1 MLEKSKEDGEK
12 DQLVFGKYKC
22 YCDSNTESKQKS
34 IEQSDK
40 EIKQLTAQIMEFE
53 ASNGKLSTEN
63 AELLMAIGDN
73 ERARTTAETL
83 RGKENDA
90 FVADEADMKIA
101 IDSLDQAV
109 DTLSAIGADQTAK
122 ASLASLKGSVN
133 KVRLSEDAQAALK
146 AASMLLSVKQRRLV
160 NSFLQAPFT
169 GDYQAQSGEIV
180 GILKNMKDTFKS
192 NLATA
197 RATEAN
203 ALESYNQLMKVS
215 TDEFDKMKA
224 SYESKDKKMAD
235 NDSSLSS
242 KKEAHT
248 LAVQSKTDD
257 QEFLGKLT
265 AMCAQKSKQFEDRKM
280 VRANE
285 EAAISQ
291 AMSILDS
298 DKAFESFGDIK
309 ATTEGGTGP
318 VFLQVGALKKTSA
331 RERIAEKLKRSAKR
345 LHSLKLAKIAVS
357 VESGNP
363 FDKVTDEMDT
373 MMGIIDKEQKE
384 DESQKAWCDSER
396 EDRYTAM
403 EAKNSELTEL
413 DGIIEQKTDDI
424 ENEETGLKKQLAD
437 ENAKLAQNRQD
448 QKDTIEDRGL
458 ENVAYQ
464 KNVANMADAEATIKT
479 AIKVLKKFYDWLHA
493 KQGPHHYEKYEG
505 TDSGVGNLKRM
516 PEATIEQL
524 EDACSADPACAGF
537 NSNGWLKGEMD
548 AEEKWYDSDGDL
560 YVKVY
565 DEESPVL
572 LQKPLDRRQT
582 KAAKRT
588 QSSPTVGTIIEDIQN
603 KVSGQKKNGWLSK
616 EPSKGALTAVS
627 TSVESKAASAALE
640 EPEPP
645 DAFEGEEEG
654 TSGQSD
660 KATEIIEMLAFILV
674 ETEKEE
680 DEAHQT
686 ELEAQHAFE
695 DEITDL
701 KSQEAATLEVIA
713 DLEEQLAKKE
723 KELLE
728 TKGDHAAVAK
738 QKKAIEKYLM
748 KIKGGCDWI
757 TNSIDERSEAR
768 KTEKSALQTAKDE
781 LMSTP
786 VYKEAKAKA
795 EKEAL
800 GACADQCIDALET
813 PECRACQEGV
823 SVVGFCSTHTD
834 VPGCE
839 VHTGVGGEE

>member
-1 MLEKSKEDGEK
+1 MRGLGLLAGLLLATGPCLSAARMARIAAHGSVAEDGSITKVIKMLQGMLVKSKEDGEK
-12 DQLVFGKYKC
+12 DQIVFGKYKC
-22 YCDSNTESKQKS
+22 YCDSNVESKTKA
-34 IEQSDK
+34 IERSDN
-40 EIKQLTAQIMEFE
+40 EIKQLTAQIMELE
-53 ASNGKLSTEN
+53 SSNGKLSTEN
-63 AELLMAIGDN
+63 AELEMAMADN
-73 ERARTTAETL
+73 ERARTTAATL
-83 RGKENDA
+83 RDKENDS
-90 FVADEADMKIA
+90 FLADELDMKSA

-133 KVRLSEDAQAALK
+133 KVRLNEDAKAALK
-146 AASMLLSVKQRRLV
+146 AASLLLSVKQRKTLDT
-160 NSFLQAPFT
+160 FLQAPFT
-169 GDYQAQSGEIV
+169 GEYQSQSGEIV

-203 ALESYNQLMKVS
+203 AVESHTKLTQVS
-215 TDEFDKMKA
+215 EDEFAKMSATFEAK
-224 SYESKDKKMAD
+224 EKKLSD
-235 NDSSLSS
+235 NDASLSS
-242 KKEAHT
+242 KKE
-248 LAVQSKTDD
+248 SKTAAIESKDD
-257 QEFLGKLT
+257 DEEFLGKLNV
-265 AMCAQKSKQFEDRKM
+265 MCAKKSAQFEDRKM

-291 AMSILDS
+291 AVTILNS

-309 ATTEGGTGP
+309 ATTTGGTGP
-318 VFLQVGALKKTSA
+318 AFLQVGSQKKISVRTS
-331 RERIAEKLKRSAKR
+331 IAEKLKRVAKR
-345 LHSLKLAKIAVS
+345 VHSLKLAKIAVQ

-363 FDKVTDEMDT
+363 FDKVTAELDT
-373 MMGIIDKEQKE
+373 MMAIIDKEQKE
-384 DESQKAWCDSER
+384 DESQKEWCDSER
-396 EDRYTAM
+396 EDHYNQLD
-403 EAKNSELTEL
+403 EKDSERIALAGTMA
-413 DGIIEQKTDDI
+413 GQTDDI
-424 ENEETGLKKQLAD
+424 KNEETGLEKQLAD
-437 ENAKLAQNRQD
+437 ENAKLAQNRKD

-537 NSNGWLKGEMD
+537 NSNGYLKSEMD
-548 AEEKWYDSDGDL
+548 PEEKWYDSDGDL

-572 LQKPLDRRQT
+572 LQKR
-582 KAAKRT
+582 
-588 QSSPTVGTIIEDIQN
+588 
-603 KVSGQKKNGWLSK
+603 
-616 EPSKGALTAVS
+616 KG
-627 TSVESKAASAALE
+627 KE
-640 EPEPP
+640 EPAPP
-645 DAFEGEEEG
+645 DAFEGEDEG

-660 KATEIIEMLAFILV
+660 KATEIVEMLAFILI

-680 DEAHQT
+680 DDAHT
-686 ELEAQHAFE
+686 AELEAQHAFE

-713 DLEEQLAKKE
+713 DLEEQLAQKE
-723 KELLE
+723 KELME
-728 TKGDHAAVAK
+728 TTADHDAVAA
-738 QKKAIEKYLM
+738 QEKAIEKYLL

-757 TNSIDERSEAR
+757 TGEIEKRSAQRTVEKNS
-768 KTEKSALQTAKDE
+768 LQTARDE
-781 LMSTP
+781 LTSTP
-786 VYKEAKAKA
+786 VYKEAKAKQ

-800 GACADQCIDALET
+800 GACADECIPDDQT

-823 SVVGFCSTHTD
+823 SVVGFCSTHQD
-834 VPGCE
+834 HPGCE
-839 VHTGVGGEE
+839 AHVGGGDE